1 MKPIANTLRNL
12 ATMLLPMAVVSLS
25 PLAAAPVAQ
34 FADTNAPP
42 MSAFII
48 PDNPKE
54 GRDPFFPNSI
64 RVYKDRP
71 AAPGTT
77 DVSSLHL
84 QGISKSGNHVFVVI
98 NGETFAEGDESTVK
112 TDTGKID
119 VICKKINA
127 NSVVVE
133 AGGQILTLHY
143 LSNQ

>member
-1 MKPIANTLRNL
+1 
-12 ATMLLPMAVVSLS
+12 
-25 PLAAAPVAQ
+25 
-34 FADTNAPP
+34 

>member
-84 QGISKSGNHVFVVI
+84 QGISKSGNHVF
-98 NGETFAEGDESTVK
+98 K